1 MAVKLS
7 RDIRVKCVA
16 PDKYYPE
23 NITKGEWYL
32 AIGVDSWNYLG
43 KDKNG
48 DQRTMST
55 CKVLVINDKLKVS
68 SIALHNCEVIDIEVD
83 QNEKEDN

>member
-1 MAVKLS
+1 MAVKLL
-7 RDIRVKCVA
+7 RDIRVKCIA

-32 AIGVDSWNYLG
+32 AIGIDSWNYKG
-43 KDKNG
+43 KDKDG
-48 DQRTMST
+48 KDKTMTT

-68 SIALHNCEVIDIEVD
+68 SIALHNCEVIDIETD
-83 QNEKEDN
+83 RQEKEDN